1 MFTIYNLLIFIH
13 LLGLALGL
21 GSSTVKLLL
30 ILRCHSNYDF
40 FYIYLKVSK
49 LITKLIVMGIILM
62 TLSGIAF
69 LIMGY
74 PFKMLLIVK
83 LILVGMIW
91 VLGPI
96 IDNVVEPKLEKLMP
110 VQGQAFSPAFS
121 KIHKQ
126 HLALEI
132 TTTLLMYLIT
142 IIGVLL

>member
-1 MFTIYNLLIFIH
+1 MFTIYNLSVLIH
-13 LLGLALGL
+13 VLGIALGV
-21 GSSTVKLLL
+21 GSATVKLLL
-30 ILRCHSNYDF
+30 LSKCRSNYDF
-40 FYIYLKVSK
+40 FYTYFKVSK
-49 LITKLIVMGIILM
+49 LITQLIVMGIILM

-74 PFKMLLIVK
+74 PFKMLLILK

-96 IDNVVEPKLEKLMP
+96 IDNVVEPKLEKLIP
-110 VQGQAFSPAFS
+110 VRGQAFSPAFS

-132 TTTLLMYLIT
+132 TATLLMYLIT